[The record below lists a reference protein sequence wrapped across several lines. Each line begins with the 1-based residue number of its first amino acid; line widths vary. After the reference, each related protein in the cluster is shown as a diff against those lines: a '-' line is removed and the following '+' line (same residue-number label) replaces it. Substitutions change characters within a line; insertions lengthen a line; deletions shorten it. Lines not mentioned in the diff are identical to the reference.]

1 MTLAMGTGSGKES
14 GNPLDDVIQH
24 LDCLEELVHIVTSDL
39 HDVKAQQTVM
49 GVSMIRLEQ
58 QVPKVGDSTS
68 SLHMPP
74 DGQMPP
80 TSNSSMA
87 PPYASGHGC
96 QQDQGW

>member
-1 MTLAMGTGSGKES
+1 MTPAMGTGSGKES

-24 LDCLEELVHIVTSDL
+24 LDCLEELVHVVTSDL

-58 QVPKVGDSTS
+58 QVPKVGDSAS

-87 PPYASGHGC
+87 PPYASDHGC
-96 QQDQGW
+96 QQD